1 MQDPVKVRQNL
12 GKRVRQLRKK
22 RGLSQ
27 EAFAHESKLGR
38 SFAGGIERGE
48 RDIRI
53 TTLCKL
59 TDFFEMSLSQLLKG
73 ADSRKP

>member
-1 MQDPVKVRQNL
+1 MQDPVKVRKNL
-12 GKRVRQLRKK
+12 GKRIRQLRKK

-59 TDFFEMSLSQLLKG
+59 TDMFQISLSQLFKNV
-73 ADSRKP
+73 DS

>member
-1 MQDPVKVRQNL
+1 MQDPVAVRKNL
-12 GKRVRQLRKK
+12 GKRVRALRKK

-27 EAFAHESKLGR
+27 EDFAHESGLGR
-38 SFAGGIERGE
+38 SFAGSIERGE

-59 TDFFEMSLSQLLKG
+59 ADFFKISIAELFKG
-73 ADSRKP
+73 TGS

>member
-1 MQDPVKVRQNL
+1 MQMQDPVAVRKNL
-12 GKRVRQLRKK
+12 GKRVRALRKK

-27 EAFAHESKLGR
+27 EDFAHESGLGR
-38 SFAGGIERGE
+38 SFAGSIERGE

-59 TDFFEMSLSQLLKG
+59 AEFFRISIAELFKG
-73 ADSRKP
+73 TGP

>member
-1 MQDPVKVRQNL
+1 MGMQDPVAVRKNL
-12 GKRVRQLRKK
+12 GKRVRQLRQK

-27 EAFAHESKLGR
+27 EGFAHASGLGR
-38 SFAGGIERGE
+38 SFAGSIERGE

-59 TDFFEMSLSQLLKG
+59 ANFFGVPMAQLFK
-73 ADSRKP
+73 R